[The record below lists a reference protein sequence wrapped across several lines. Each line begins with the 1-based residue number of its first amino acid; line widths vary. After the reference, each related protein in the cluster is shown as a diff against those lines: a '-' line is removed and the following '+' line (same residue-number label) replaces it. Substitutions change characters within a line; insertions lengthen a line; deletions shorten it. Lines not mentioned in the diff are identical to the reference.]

1 MKILNIYK
9 SIGVVA
15 LAATLLVSCSELEF
29 DIPVESEVALTN
41 GSADFSNYVAIGASF
56 SAGVS
61 DGTLFRESQNNS
73 FPNSLASAFANAGGG
88 EFRQPLVNDN
98 VGGLLLGG
106 VQIAGPRLYFDGA
119 GLSVLD
125 GTPSTE
131 VSELLTGPF
140 NNMGVGGA
148 KSFHFLAP
156 GYGNLA
162 GVPLGQ
168 ANPYFARMAS
178 SPNATVLEDAV
189 SQNPT
194 FFTISVMGGNDVLG
208 YATSGGS
215 GEDQTGNFDP
225 SSYGG
230 SDITDPNVF
239 ANAATA
245 MVTALTAN
253 GAQGVLSNVPYV
265 TDLPY
270 FTTVPYNAVP
280 LDAATA
286 GLLNGGFAE
295 YNGGLQLAGSL
306 GLLTSEE
313 IAVRTIVFAAGQ
325 NAVSLVDED
334 LTDLSALGLPS
345 YRQATPDDLMVLP
358 SLSFIGTLVDN
369 NPTLINGVS
378 VPLSDQWV
386 LTGTETQAS
395 IVATDAYAVT
405 VQSLAEANG
414 LAFADLR
421 VILSEAATSGAMF
434 DEFNMTT
441 DLIFGG
447 LVGLDGVHLT
457 ARGYAY
463 MANKFLEAIDA
474 TYGSNFGVSGSMLK
488 AADYEPLYSSSL

>member
-9 SIGVVA
+9 SIGVVV
-15 LAATLLVSCSELEF
+15 LAATFLVSCSELEF
-29 DIPVESEVALTN
+29 DIPVEPEVALTS
-41 GSADFSNYVAIGASF
+41 GSADFSNYVAFGASF
-56 SAGVS
+56 SSGVT
-61 DGTLFRESQNNS
+61 DGALFVEGQNNS

-88 EFRQPLVNDN
+88 EFSQPLVNDN
-98 VGGLLLGG
+98 IGGLLLGG

-119 GLSVLD
+119 GLSVVD
-125 GTPSTE
+125 GTPTTE
-131 VSELLTGPF
+131 VSNILTGPF

-162 GVPLGQ
+162 GVAQGT

-178 SPNATVLEDAV
+178 SPNATILEDAV

-215 GEDQTGNFDP
+215 GVDQTGNFDP
-225 SSYGG
+225 STYGG

-239 ANAATA
+239 ANSATA
-245 MVTALTAN
+245 IVTALTAN

-286 GLLNGGFAE
+286 GSLNTAFAE

-313 IAVRTIVFAAGQ
+313 IAARTIVFAAGQ
-325 NAVSLVDED
+325 NAVTLVDED

-421 VILSEAATSGAMF
+421 LILSEAATSGAMF

-447 LVGLDGVHLT
+447 LVSLNGIHLT

-463 MANKFLEAIDA
+463 MANKFLEVIDA
-474 TYGSNFGVSGSMLK
+474 TYGSNFGASGSMLR
-488 AADYEPLYSSSL
+488 AANFVPGYSGSL

>member
-9 SIGVVA
+9 SIGVVV
-15 LAATLLVSCSELEF
+15 LAATFLVSCSELEF
-29 DIPVESEVALTN
+29 DIPVEPEVALTS
-41 GSADFSNYVAIGASF
+41 GSADFSNYVAFGASF
-56 SAGVS
+56 SSGVT
-61 DGTLFRESQNNS
+61 DGALFVEGQNNS

-88 EFRQPLVNDN
+88 EFSQPLVNDN
-98 VGGLLLGG
+98 IGGLLLGG

-119 GLSVLD
+119 GLSVVD
-125 GTPSTE
+125 GTPTTE
-131 VSELLTGPF
+131 VSNILTGPF

-178 SPNATVLEDAV
+178 SPNATILEDAV

-215 GEDQTGNFDP
+215 GVDQTGNFDP
-225 SSYGG
+225 STYGG

-239 ANAATA
+239 ANSATA
-245 MVTALTAN
+245 IVTALTAN

-286 GLLNGGFAE
+286 GSLNTAFAE

-313 IAVRTIVFAAGQ
+313 IAARTIVFAAGQ
-325 NAVSLVDED
+325 NAVTLVDED

-421 VILSEAATSGAMF
+421 LILSEAATSGAMF

-447 LVGLDGVHLT
+447 LVSLNGIHLT

-463 MANKFLEAIDA
+463 MANKFLEVIDA
-474 TYGSNFGVSGSMLK
+474 TYGSNFGASGSMLR
-488 AADYEPLYSSSL
+488 AANFVPGYSGSL